1 MSPASSQTENSL
13 AYEANTR
20 KTAVNSELHR
30 HTPVQATKSTDKQAS
45 DT

>member
-20 KTAVNSELHR
+20 KTASVSELHR
-30 HTPVQATKSTDKQAS
+30 HTPVQATNLIDKQAS
-45 DT
+45 